1 MDRPRLSSSPRPPQ
15 HHRFFPAGS
24 PPRAWRGTYVVT
36 AMVSFYL
43 NVFVVIAR
51 LKALAM
57 IVVLMVVANRGFR
70 CFGPVCCVAENAS
83 PPGWPGV

>member
-1 MDRPRLSSSPRPPQ
+1 
-15 HHRFFPAGS
+15 
-24 PPRAWRGTYVVT
+24 
-36 AMVSFYL
+36 MVSFYL

-51 LKALAM
+51 LKALAL

-70 CFGPVCCVAENAS
+70 CFGTVCYVAENAS